1 MLPRVI
7 SHKGTLQALEA
18 FQPIISLV
26 GSHNCELEAT
36 RVADR
41 VEHEVIGRLSGTK
54 RIGDLAIY
62 AVQFFSW

>member
-54 RIGDLAIY
+54 TD
-62 AVQFFSW
+62 W